1 MISVDQLPRR
11 EGVKLLDLAG
21 VEQSWPMPVAL
32 WDAPRGFDTRGH
44 PDHQPC
50 HVIALRLDGGLVQ
63 RIDEHA
69 CQAERLRPNGFSV
82 HPAHRDLRFV
92 ATSPIRFAHL
102 YVTEPFFRRVLAGLG
117 APKADFGTVIQIDRV
132 MYEDDEIT
140 GAVKAYITRAF
151 DGGDRPTRLEMESR
165 ANLIALRLLQR
176 HWFRQQAPRSPG
188 GEMAPW
194 QVRRICA
201 HLEQNLDRTVSLEE
215 LSELVDRSAEHTCRA
230 FSRATG
236 VPPLRWQAQKRM
248 EVACRLLVETDASL
262 TSIAQ
267 QVGYSGQSAFGA
279 VFRKLLGVS
288 PGRYRG
294 LAKEGASTLPGP
306 PDMHPIGSATPRL
319 PRRPH

>member
-11 EGVKLLDLAG
+11 DGVELLDVAG
-21 VEQSWPMPVAL
+21 VEAAWPMPVAL
-32 WDAPRGFDTRGH
+32 WNAPKGFDTRGH

-50 HVIALRLDGGLVQ
+50 HVIALRLEGALVQ

-69 CQAERLRPNGFSV
+69 HQAERLRPNGFSV

-102 YVTEPFFRRVLAGLG
+102 YVTEPFFRRVAAGLG
-117 APKADFGTVIQIDRV
+117 APTADFGTVIQIDRV

-140 GAVKAYITRAF
+140 EAVKAYVARAF
-151 DGGDRPTRLEMESR
+151 EGGDRPTRFEMESR

-176 HWFRQQAPRSPG
+176 HWSGKQAPRGQG

-194 QVRRICA
+194 QVRRICT

-215 LSELVDRSAEHTCRA
+215 LSELIDRSVEHTCRA
-230 FSRATG
+230 FRRATG

-248 EVACRLLVETDASL
+248 EVACGLLVATDASL

-267 QVGYSGQSAFGA
+267 QVGYAGQSAFGA

-288 PGRYRG
+288 PGRYRS
-294 LAKEGASTLPGP
+294 LAKESASAPEGLPGLLAP
-306 PDMHPIGSATPRL
+306 GSAAPRL
-319 PRRPH
+319 PSRSH

>member
-1 MISVDQLPRR
+1 
-11 EGVKLLDLAG
+11 
-21 VEQSWPMPVAL
+21 MPVAL
-32 WDAPRGFDTRGH
+32 WNAPKGFDTRGH

-50 HVIALRLDGGLVQ
+50 HVIALRLKGALVQ
-63 RIDEHA
+63 RIDDSAHR
-69 CQAERLRPNGFSV
+69 AERLRPNGFSV

-92 ATSPIRFAHL
+92 ATSSIRFAHL
-102 YVTEPFFRRVLAGLG
+102 YVTEPFFRRVASGLG

-151 DGGDRPTRLEMESR
+151 DGGDRPTRFEMESR

-194 QVRRICA
+194 QVRRICT

-230 FSRATG
+230 FRRTTG

-248 EVACRLLVETDASL
+248 EVACRLLIDTDASL

-267 QVGYSGQSAFGA
+267 QVGYAGQSAFGA

-288 PGRYRG
+288 PGRYRS
-294 LAKEGASTLPGP
+294 LATEGGAAAQGLPGTDTP
-306 PDMHPIGSATPRL
+306 ASATPL
-319 PRRPH
+319 PPRRPH